1 MKRRPVSKSHAF
13 LIELTIVLLFFSL
26 CAAIALGLF
35 VNAHNADERARLTTI
50 ALMDLQSIA
59 ETAKAT
65 EDLPAMRTY
74 VASIVDGDD
83 YSLRADLKEESR
95 TAGTMAI
102 LTLSAADPEGEG
114 LLEIKVQKY
123 FAGGLQ

>member
-35 VNAHNADERARLTTI
+35 VNAHNADERARLTTV

-59 ETAKAT
+59 ETAKAAD
-65 EDLPAMRTY
+65 DLAEIRTY
-74 VASIVDGDD
+74 VAGLVDGDD
-83 YSLRADLKEESR
+83 YSLDADLKEETRPS
-95 TAGTMAI
+95 GTMAI
-102 LTLSAADPEGEG
+102 LTLSAVGPEGDG

-123 FAGGLQ
+123 FAGGGQ

>member
-35 VNAHNADERARLTTI
+35 VNAHNADERARLTTV

-59 ETAKAT
+59 ETAKAA
-65 EDLPAMRTY
+65 EDLPAIRNY
-74 VASIVDGDD
+74 VASLMDGDA
-83 YSLRADLKEESR
+83 YALSADLKEEAR
-95 TAGTMAI
+95 PAGTMTL
-102 LTLSAADPEGEG
+102 LTLSAVGPEGDD
-114 LLEIKVQKY
+114 LLEIRVQKY
-123 FAGGLQ
+123 FAGGRQ